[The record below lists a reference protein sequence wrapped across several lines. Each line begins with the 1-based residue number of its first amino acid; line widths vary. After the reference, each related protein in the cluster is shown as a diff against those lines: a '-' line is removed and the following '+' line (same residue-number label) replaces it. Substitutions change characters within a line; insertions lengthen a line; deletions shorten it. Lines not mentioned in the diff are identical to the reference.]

1 MKAMILA
8 AGLGQRMR
16 PLTDSLPKPMLCV
29 GGKPLL
35 QYHLEALA
43 KIGVNEVIINLAYL
57 GDKIRAFAQTGK
69 QFGLNVRYSEEP
81 EPLET
86 AGALLHALPLLG
98 AEPFILLNGDVW
110 TDYPLISLAAHS
122 LQTDDDAHLI
132 LVPNPEFHLAGDF
145 SPNSHGRLENNPNL
159 AKFTFAGV
167 SLIHPRL
174 ISQYPHQRN
183 KFPLGE
189 VLRFGIAHNRIS
201 AKIYSGGW
209 SDVGTPE
216 RLAALDA
223 QLLNAQS
230 LNAHFSDAQLH
241 KNNH

>member
-16 PLTDSLPKPMLCV
+16 PLTDSLPKPMLLA

-43 KIGVNEVIINLAYL
+43 KIEISEVIINLAYL
-57 GDKIRAFAQTGK
+57 GDKIRAFVGNGEK
-69 QFGLNVRYSEEP
+69 FGLNVSYSEEG

-98 AEPFILLNGDVW
+98 TEPFILINGDVW
-110 TDYPLISLAAHS
+110 SDYSLTELAAYPLQH
-122 LQTDDDAHLI
+122 DEDAHLI
-132 LVPNPEFHLAGDF
+132 LVPNPDFHPLGDF
-145 SPNSHGRLENNPNL
+145 SPNRHNRLENNPDL
-159 AKFTFAGV
+159 QKFTFGGI

-174 ISQYPHQRN
+174 ISSYPEQRN

-189 VLRFGIAHNRIS
+189 VLRFGIANNRIS
-201 AKIYSGGW
+201 AQVYKGGW

-216 RLAALDA
+216 RLAQLDA
-223 QLLNAQS
+223 QL
-230 LNAHFSDAQLH
+230 DKH
-241 KNNH
+241 KR

>member
-16 PLTDSLPKPMLCV
+16 PLTDSLPKPMLPA

-43 KIGVNEVIINLAYL
+43 NIGVRDVIINLAYL
-57 GDKIRAFAQTGK
+57 GDKIRAFLGNGEA
-69 QFGLNVRYSEEP
+69 FGLNVIYSEES

-98 AEPFILLNGDVW
+98 TAPFLLINGDVW
-110 TDYPLISLAAHS
+110 TDYPLEKLAAYS
-122 LQTDDDAHLI
+122 LQDDEDAHLI
-132 LVPNPEFHLAGDF
+132 LVPNPDFHPAGDF
-145 SPNSHGRLENNPNL
+145 SPNQQGRLEDNADLP
-159 AKFTFAGV
+159 KYTFGGI

-174 ISQYPHQRN
+174 ISRYPQQRN

-189 VLRFGIAHNRIS
+189 VLRFGITHNRIS
-201 AKIYSGGW
+201 AQVYAGGW

-216 RLAALDA
+216 RLAELD
-223 QLLNAQS
+223 QMLGDRQ
-230 LNAHFSDAQLH
+230 
-241 KNNH
+241 

>member
-16 PLTDSLPKPMLCV
+16 PLTDHLPKPMLLA

-43 KIGVNEVIINLAYL
+43 KIGVSEVIINLAYL
-57 GDKIRAFAQTGK
+57 GDKIREFVGNGEK
-69 QFGLNVRYSEEP
+69 FGLHIRYSEEP

-86 AGALLHALPLLG
+86 AGALLNALPLLG
-98 AEPFILLNGDVW
+98 TEPFILINGDVW
-110 TDYPLISLAAHS
+110 TDYPLEKLATYQ
-122 LQTDDDAHLI
+122 LQDDEDAHLV
-132 LVPNPEFHLAGDF
+132 LVPNPAFHPAGDF
-145 SPNSHGRLENNPNL
+145 SPNPQGRLENTPNL
-159 AKFTFAGV
+159 PKFTFGGI

-174 ISQYPHQRN
+174 ISAYPQQRN

-201 AKIYSGGW
+201 AQIHQGGW

-216 RLAALDA
+216 RLVALDK
-223 QLLNAQS
+223 LL
-230 LNAHFSDAQLH
+230 LV
-241 KNNH
+241 NNY

>member
-16 PLTDSLPKPMLCV
+16 PLTDTIPKPLIPA

-43 KIGVNEVIINLAYL
+43 KAGVTDVIINLAYL
-57 GDKIRAFAQTGK
+57 GEKIRAFAGTGE
-69 QFGLNVRYSEEP
+69 QVGLNIRYAQEP

-86 AGALLHALPLLG
+86 AGALLNAIDLLG
-98 AEPFILLNGDVW
+98 EQPFMLINGDVW
-110 TDYPLISLAAHS
+110 TDYPLQQLVQRSVKE
-122 LQTDDDAHLI
+122 DEDAHLI
-132 LVPNPEFHLAGDF
+132 LVPNPDFHPTGDF
-145 SPNSHGRLENNPNL
+145 SPNTAGKLENNPSL
-159 AKFTFAGV
+159 EKFTFAGI

-174 ISQYPHQRN
+174 IIRYPNKRL

-189 VLRFGIAHNRIS
+189 VLRYGIEQGRIS
-201 AKIYSGGW
+201 AEIYRGNW

-216 RLAALDA
+216 RLELLDA
-223 QLLNAQS
+223 QLNSRQG
-230 LNAHFSDAQLH
+230 
-241 KNNH
+241 K

>member
-16 PLTDSLPKPMLCV
+16 PLTDNLPKPMLLV

-35 QYHLEALA
+35 QYHLENLA
-43 KIGVNEVIINLAYL
+43 TIGVSEVIINLAYL
-57 GDKIRAFAQTGK
+57 GDKIRAFVENGAK
-69 QFGLNVRYSEEP
+69 FGLKVSYSEEP

-98 AEPFILLNGDVW
+98 TEPFILINGDVW
-110 TDYPLISLAAHS
+110 TDYPLQELIKHA
-122 LQTDDDAHLI
+122 LQNDQDAHLI
-132 LVPNPEFHLAGDF
+132 LVPNPLFHPAGDF
-145 SPNSHGRLENNPNL
+145 SPNSLGRLENNPAL
-159 AKFTFAGV
+159 PTFTFAGI

-174 ISQYPHQRN
+174 ISDYPQQRH

-201 AKIYSGGW
+201 AHVYSGNW

-216 RLAALDA
+216 RLLE
-223 QLLNAQS
+223 LNDFLQKTAINTRS
-230 LNAHFSDAQLH
+230 
-241 KNNH
+241 